1 VITKWIDHQQRSFFN
16 PWERQMETGLILV
29 FTGDEVYYSNPA
41 IGQVLRAIGRNMN
54 VCIIDFVAG
63 DRNDWIGSCSEKV
76 RDMVE
81 VHHFNNGLGPEEKNP
96 RRQWEKARELIN
108 SGKFRIVIIEGISSM
123 IAQGIV
129 DPAEIVHCFAARP
142 KSMHVIIADKNVNG
156 DILNIAD
163 HITEVADAKLPDN
176 SSH

>member
-1 VITKWIDHQQRSFFN
+1 MCFCDITNENCLASFEARISCHLNQDVITKWIDHQQRSFFN

-108 SGKFRIVIIEGISSM
+108 SGKFRNRDNRRNKLNDSARDSGSSRDCPLLRSQ
-123 IAQGIV
+123 AKV
-129 DPAEIVHCFAARP
+129 YAR
-142 KSMHVIIADKNVNG
+142 
-156 DILNIAD
+156 D
-163 HITEVADAKLPDN
+163 H
-176 SSH
+176 S